1 MPESI
6 AEPTHLRIDCADCPV
21 APGLRFDRL
30 DLQGSVTLR
39 EADAAASVWREESGD
54 ATKITA
60 SLSDVRVRL
69 LRPRVVELRLPAGVP
84 PEPGVYE
91 IVAELGHDNGETVY
105 WPPTPRRV
113 EFE

>member
-1 MPESI
+1 M
-6 AEPTHLRIDCADCPV
+6 RIDGEDCPV
-21 APGLRFDRL
+21 APVLRVDRL

-39 EADAAASVWREESGD
+39 EADAAASVWREEAAGD
-54 ATKITA
+54 ATEITV

-91 IVAELGHDNGETVY
+91 IVVELGHDNGETVQ

-113 EFE
+113 TFE